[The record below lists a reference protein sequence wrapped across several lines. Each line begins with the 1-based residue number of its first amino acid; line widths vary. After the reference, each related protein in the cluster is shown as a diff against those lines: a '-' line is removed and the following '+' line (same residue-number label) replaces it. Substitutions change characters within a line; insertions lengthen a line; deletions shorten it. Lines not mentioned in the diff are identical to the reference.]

1 MEIAVLG
8 AGRVGTALARGW
20 TRAGRTVALGSRDP
34 AAAQAKLDAM
44 GVELPTLTYADA
56 ASAAETVVLALPY
69 PACIDVAENLGELT
83 GKVVID
89 CCNPL
94 NEQFTGLALGYDDSA
109 AERIARRLPRAFVV
123 KAFNTVSVATMEN
136 SHFPEGKASVF
147 YCGDD
152 AGAKGRVD
160 RLAVDLGFEA
170 HDAGP
175 LKSARYLEP
184 LAMLYIHLAMH
195 ENWNFP
201 FAFGILKRDPS
212 DGQPIASGGAGGN

>member
-56 ASAAETVVLALPY
+56 AIAAETVVLALPY
-69 PACIDVAENLGELT
+69 PACVDVAAGLGELA

-94 NEQFTGLALGYDDSA
+94 NEQFSGLAIGHDDSA

-136 SHFPEGKASVF
+136 PHFPEGKASVF

-195 ENWNFP
+195 ENWTFP

-212 DGQPIASGGAGGN
+212 DGRPIASGGD

>member
-8 AGRVGTALARGW
+8 SGRVGTALARGW
-20 TRAGRTVALGSRDP
+20 ARAGRTVALGSRDP
-34 AAAQAKLDAM
+34 GAAQSKLDAI

-69 PACIDVAENLGELT
+69 PTCIDVASVLGDLS

-89 CCNPL
+89 CSNPL
-94 NEQFTGLALGYDDSA
+94 NDRFDGLALGYDDSA
-109 AERIARRLPRAFVV
+109 AERIAKRLPGAFVV

-136 SHFPEGKASVF
+136 PHFPEGKASVF

-152 AGAKGRVD
+152 AGAKGHVD
-160 RLAVDLGFEA
+160 GLARDLGFEA

-184 LAMLYIHLAMH
+184 LAMLYIHLAIH

-212 DGQPIASGGAGGN
+212 DGRPIASG

>member
-8 AGRVGTALARGW
+8 SGRVGTALARGW
-20 TRAGRTVALGSRDP
+20 TRAGRTVVLGSRDP
-34 AAAQAKLDAM
+34 GAAQSKLDAL

-56 ASAAETVVLALPY
+56 ATAAETVVLALPY
-69 PACIDVAENLGELT
+69 PACLDVASSLRDLT
-83 GKVVID
+83 GKVVVD

-94 NEQFTGLALGYDDSA
+94 NERFDGLALGHDDSA
-109 AERIARRLPRAFVV
+109 AERIAKRLPESFVV

-136 SHFPEGKASVF
+136 PHFPEGKASVF

-152 AGAKGRVD
+152 VGAKGRVD
-160 RLAVDLGFEA
+160 RLAFDLGFEA

-175 LKSARYLEP
+175 LRSARYLEP
-184 LAMLYIHLAMH
+184 LAMLYIHLAIH

-201 FAFGILKRDPS
+201 FAFGILKRDPL
-212 DGQPIASGGAGGN
+212 DGRPNASA